1 MIYTVYLPLVAVLIL
16 AAVAPV
22 IGLRLCPAAATRVL
36 GAVAVVAGAATLAA
50 LVLLGI
56 GGVLRPI
63 ALAGWGLDT
72 DTAHALLAADSVPW
86 PLGAAALLLLAAAV
100 VRALRVIRAER
111 AALDD
116 LRRVVA
122 GHRGELL
129 VLDDERPYAYAVPSG
144 PGTIIVSTAMLTA
157 LDAAERRAMLAHER
171 AHLSG
176 HHHRY
181 RLISR
186 LGAAVNP
193 ALRQLDRQISFQ
205 IERWADE
212 HAATLTG
219 RPVAARSL
227 ARAALASPPSPPTV
241 LAYAQHGVASRVRA
255 LTTGPTPD
263 RWIAVLPTLVTAAL
277 AVVALAD
284 AGGACWR
291 LLAMLG

>member
-1 MIYTVYLPLVAVLIL
+1 VIFTVYLPLVAVLIL
-16 AAVAPV
+16 AGVAPV
-22 IGLRLCPAAATRVL
+22 IGRRLSPAAAARVL
-36 GAVAVVAGAATLAA
+36 GAVAVVAGAATATT
-50 LVLLGI
+50 LVLLAI

-63 ALAGWGLDT
+63 AMADWGLDA
-72 DTAHALLAADSVPW
+72 DTAHAVLAADSVPW
-86 PLGAAALLLLAAAV
+86 PLGAAAVALLVAAV
-100 VRALRVIRAER
+100 VRALRVICGER
-111 AALDD
+111 AALDE

-171 AHLSG
+171 AHLTG

-186 LGAAVNP
+186 LAAALNP
-193 ALRQLDRQISFQ
+193 ALRQLDREISFQ

-227 ARAALASPPSPPTV
+227 ARAALAGPSGSPGV
-241 LAYAQHGVASRVRA
+241 LAYAQHAVASRVRA
-255 LTTGPTPD
+255 LTTGPSPD
-263 RWIAVLPTLVTAAL
+263 RWIAVLPTLVIAAM

-284 AGGACWR
+284 ATGACWR